1 MATRQVRLLST
12 RHPAA
17 FGIGLT
23 SAGTVAVAA
32 GTQPFT
38 SGDTVAPGGQLWLR
52 SATAA
57 SARLGATGPVTAH
70 TGTLMKGDPAYK
82 VQWMTLAA
90 LSLRGKSGVDVG
102 IEPGDP
108 PRMTS

>member
-1 MATRQVRLLST
+1 M
-12 RHPAA
+12 
-17 FGIGLT
+17 T
-23 SAGTVAVAA
+23 SAGTVADAA

-82 VQWMTLAA
+82 VQWMTLAGA

-102 IEPGDP
+102 IEPGAP